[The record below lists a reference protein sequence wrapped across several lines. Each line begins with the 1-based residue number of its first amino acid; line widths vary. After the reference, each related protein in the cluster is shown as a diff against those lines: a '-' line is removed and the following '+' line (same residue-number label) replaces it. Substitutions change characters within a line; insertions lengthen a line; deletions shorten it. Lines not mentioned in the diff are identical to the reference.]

1 VFELNLVGNVD
12 FVFVQ
17 PPQPAST
24 APARHHTSFWASLT
38 MSGRLRA
45 PVITPA
51 NELIDLATK
60 ISIRAASDQVDIFYT
75 VPMLPRPWFLLF
87 KKQGI

>member
-1 VFELNLVGNVD
+1 
-12 FVFVQ
+12 
-17 PPQPAST
+17 
-24 APARHHTSFWASLT
+24 

-87 KKQGI
+87 KKTKEIKMKVLTTSSRSTGRCRTRSK